1 MAEISEDRR
10 ARRSRKL
17 LKQGFMDL
25 LREKGFSRISVR
37 DITERADVNRG
48 TFYLHYPDT
57 AALMRSVEEDM
68 LDEAQTLISA
78 HLGEAMEG
86 NSLRP
91 LFEPLLD
98 YVVAHRDACAALFRN
113 DSCSGFLEGIQRLAC
128 ANGRRLIARRYSAL
142 TEEQLSYF
150 SSFVAFGLTGLM
162 KTWFDKGMSL
172 PKEELLETSDKLV
185 KGAAFALCGDVTT

>member
-68 LDEAQTLISA
+68 LNEAQALIND
-78 HLGEAMEG
+78 HLQGYIEDR
-86 NSLRP
+86 LV
-91 LFEPLLD
+91 LD
-98 YVVAHRDACAALFRN
+98 MRC
-113 DSCSGFLEGIQRLAC
+113 
-128 ANGRRLIARRYSAL
+128 
-142 TEEQLSYF
+142 
-150 SSFVAFGLTGLM
+150 
-162 KTWFDKGMSL
+162 K
-172 PKEELLETSDKLV
+172 
-185 KGAAFALCGDVTT
+185 